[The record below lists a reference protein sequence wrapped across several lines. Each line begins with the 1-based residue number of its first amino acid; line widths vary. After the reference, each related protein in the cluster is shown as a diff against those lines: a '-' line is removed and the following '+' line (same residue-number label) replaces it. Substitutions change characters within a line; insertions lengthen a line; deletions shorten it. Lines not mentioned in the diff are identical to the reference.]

1 MKIGGRDLQ
10 FYSMAERVICISLW
24 LGENINFIN
33 AE

>member
-10 FYSMAERVICISLW
+10 FYSMAEGVMYISLW
-24 LGENINFIN
+24 LGENINIIN